1 MTRRRLS
8 GLLLFAAAL
17 VACSASPL
25 AAQTVSPGG
34 DERPTVEAGPFA
46 LRPRLVVHSVGV
58 DNNVFHEAE
67 NPKSDFTFGL
77 QPDLEVTTKP
87 GPVKIVWTVGSDF
100 LWYQTY
106 KSERMANR
114 FTGLNVDVTLK
125 RFRPFFSANV
135 ADTSERPSPEIDA
148 RARRVPRT
156 YAAGAT
162 VKLGDRTSIG
172 FKAADGRE
180 RYEENQQFRGEDL
193 AKVLNHDSATLEGS
207 FGLELSPLTTFS
219 VIVGHDEL
227 VFEQEPLR
235 NSTSMRV
242 LPTLT
247 FNPAGIINGSAS
259 FGYKH
264 FDGEDP
270 SMPEYSGFAMNGSVS
285 VLLGQRFRVESRFTR
300 DVQYSYEEALPY
312 YVLTGAR
319 GTLATQLT
327 GLLDFR
333 LTAGHDRM
341 SYRAYDGA
349 DSPGT
354 DRQRLFGGGVGIRI
368 GDRKRIVIQ
377 AEFLERN
384 SSRGHLREFEKHRIF
399 GSLSWGA

>member
-1 MTRRRLS
+1 MKRPRLR
-8 GLLLFAAAL
+8 GLLSIATAL
-17 VACSASPL
+17 IVCSAST
-25 AAQTVSPGG
+25 ASAQTVPPGG

-46 LRPRLVVHSVGV
+46 FRPRLVVHSVGV
-58 DNNVFHEAE
+58 DNNVFHDAE

-87 GPVKIVWTVGSDF
+87 GPVKIVWTLASDF

-106 KSERMANR
+106 ASERMANR
-114 FTGLNVDVTLK
+114 STSVNVDLTLK
-125 RFRPFFSANV
+125 TFRPYFSASV
-135 ADTSERPSPEIDA
+135 ADTSARPTPEIDA
-148 RARRVPRT
+148 RAHRVPRT

-162 VKLGDRTSIG
+162 LTLGTRTNVG

-180 RYEENQQFRGEDL
+180 RYEEHQQFRGEDL
-193 AKVLNHDSATLEGS
+193 AKVLNHDSASLEAS
-207 FGLELSPLTTFS
+207 FGLALSPLTTFS
-219 VIVGHDEL
+219 VIVGRDA
-227 VFEQEPLR
+227 VRFEQEPVR
-235 NSTSMRV
+235 NSTSLRV
-242 LPTLT
+242 SPTLT

-259 FGYKH
+259 FGYKR
-264 FDGEDP
+264 FDGDDP
-270 SMPEYSGFAMNGSVS
+270 SMPAYNGLAMNGAVS

-312 YVLTGAR
+312 YVLTGGR

-333 LTAGHDRM
+333 LTAGLDRM
-341 SYRAYDGA
+341 SYRAYGGGA
-349 DSPGT
+349 SPGT
-354 DRQRLFGGGVGIRI
+354 DRQRLYGGGVGFRV

-384 SSRGHLREFEKHRIF
+384 SSRGHLREFENHRIF
-399 GSLSWGA
+399 GSLTWGA

>member
-1 MTRRRLS
+1 MTRLRLLS
-8 GLLLFAAAL
+8 VAAAL
-17 VACSASPL
+17 IAGSASTV
-25 AAQTVSPGG
+25 AGQTFPPGG

-46 LRPRLVVHSVGV
+46 LRPRLVIHSVGV

-67 NPKSDFTFGL
+67 NPKSDFTFGV
-77 QPDLEVTTKP
+77 QPDLEVTTSP
-87 GPVKIVWTVGSDF
+87 GPVKIVWTLATDF

-106 KSERMANR
+106 TSERMANR
-114 FTGLNVDVTLK
+114 STGVNVDLTLK
-125 RFRPFFSANV
+125 RFRPFFSASV
-135 ADTSERPSPEIDA
+135 ADTSARPTPEIDA
-148 RARRVPRT
+148 RARRVPRS

-162 VKLGDRTSIG
+162 LKLGMRTNVG

-180 RYEENQQFRGEDL
+180 RYEEHQQFRGEDL
-193 AKVLNHDSATLEGS
+193 AKVLNHDSASLEAS

-219 VIVGHDEL
+219 VIVGRDE
-227 VFEQEPLR
+227 VTFEQEPLR
-235 NSTSMRV
+235 DSSSIRIS
-242 LPTLT
+242 PTLT
-247 FNPAGIINGSAS
+247 FNPAGVINGSAS
-259 FGYKH
+259 FGYKS
-264 FDGEDP
+264 FEGDDP
-270 SMPEYSGFAMNGSVS
+270 AMPEYQGFAMNGSVS

-312 YVLTGAR
+312 YVLTGVR

-333 LTAGHDRM
+333 LTAGHDRL
-341 SYRAYDGA
+341 SYRAYYGG

-354 DRQRLFGGGVGIRI
+354 DRQRLLGGGIGFRI

-384 SSRGHLREFEKHRIF
+384 SNRGHLREFENHRIY
-399 GSLSWGA
+399 GTLTWGA